1 MISSGSINLGIQKFS
16 LIKNLEFRSIPVF
29 NTGDLVSETPTS
41 ERLVR
46 KYRKIDSAYLQLAM
60 DLILIIM
67 FRKSVFGL
75 NQN

>member
-16 LIKNLEFRSIPVF
+16 LIKNLEFRFIPAF

-41 ERLVR
+41 ERLVQ

-67 FRKSVFGL
+67 FKKSVFGL